1 MPVTRR
7 FFTTSAAA
15 AALVL
20 GTAPGMAQ
28 AAGKVIVVAT
38 IGEPPTLDPVGVTAD
53 LVSIISQHVFE
64 TLYTFD
70 SEWKVVPFSP
80 RDRP

>member
-28 AAGKVIVVAT
+28 AAGKAIVVAT
-38 IGEPPTLDPVGVTAD
+38 IGEPHQL
-53 LVSIISQHVFE
+53 
-64 TLYTFD
+64 TFRLR
-70 SEWKVVPFSP
+70 
-80 RDRP
+80 RD